1 MAEEAVM
8 SQRGLILAM
17 AVQSVATLVL
27 AMLVL
32 APRGAAAPAPQ
43 ATAAV
48 APAPL
53 AGVAQQRIRV
63 TNSLPLDEARV
74 IVETA
79 VARVRAENG
88 RAAIAVVDDH
98 GDLLALDRMD
108 GTSATFG
115 KFAVG
120 KARGAIALQ
129 APTSDAA
136 DQFHT
141 QPQRFFSALS
151 MLNGEVLLI
160 PGGIP
165 LIVDGVVVGAVG
177 SAGHGPNGDVPAIEA
192 GIAAWQAYRQ
202 SMGR

>member
-1 MAEEAVM
+1 MT
-8 SQRGLILAM
+8 QRILVLAL
-17 AVQSVATLVL
+17 AIQSVATLLL
-27 AMLVL
+27 ATLVV

-43 ATAAV
+43 EAASV
-48 APAPL
+48 APAPP
-53 AGVAQQRIRV
+53 ASVAEQRIRV
-63 TNSLPLDEARV
+63 TNSLSLGEARA
-74 IVETA
+74 IVDAA
-79 VARVRAENG
+79 VAYVRAENG
-88 RAAIAVVDDH
+88 RTAIAVVDDH

-120 KARGAIALQ
+120 KARGAVALQ
-129 APTSDAA
+129 APTSDAS

-177 SAGHGPNGDVPAIEA
+177 SAGHGPNGDIPAVEA
-192 GIAAWQAYRQ
+192 GIAAWQRYRQ
-202 SMGR
+202 SMAR